1 MSNKLFE
8 RLWGEHIDTLA
19 MWLCF
24 QFETWQQ
31 LQSFFELSAAER
43 SACFPGKGFEHVSE
57 GDWHAIKER
66 ALEKMA
72 VSCSA
77 GEA

>member
-1 MSNKLFE
+1 MSKFLD
-8 RLWGEHIDTLA
+8 RLWRYHVDSLA
-19 MWLCF
+19 IWFCY

-31 LQSFFELSAAER
+31 LQNFFELSAAER
-43 SACFPGKGFEHVSE
+43 AACFPGKGLEQVSE
-57 GDWHAIKER
+57 RDWNAIKER

>member
-1 MSNKLFE
+1 MRKIFQ
-8 RLWGEHIDTLA
+8 RLWRQHVDSLA
-19 MWLCF
+19 IWLCY

-31 LQSFFELSAAER
+31 LQAFFELSAPER
-43 SACFPGKGFEHVSE
+43 CACFPGKGFDQVSE
-57 GDWHAIKER
+57 SDWNAIKER

-77 GEA
+77 GDA